1 MSANNCQSGWDLS
14 QLSSGTD
21 EGFSGELAAALSCA
35 VEFAGIYRG
44 TLADRTPEELLTA
57 LGEYEKLQ
65 LQLLKPQCF
74 AHLLFAADSTTERA
88 KKLSQQ
94 AAESGNL
101 LSRELL
107 FFDLE
112 LMALSAEKSAALLQD
127 QRLANYHHYIASIRK
142 FSRYA
147 LPEREEQLLKQK
159 DLTGSTAFT
168 RLFDELSASFTYSM
182 EMDGEQ
188 RAFTGEELLGLLH
201 HPDAILRERALTV
214 FLEKHAENSLVFT
227 TIFNTIALD
236 HAEETALRGYSQ
248 PMEPTNIGNELS
260 NEAVEQLMAVTEAN
274 YPLAREYFRL
284 KAKLL
289 KVPILK
295 NTDIYAPL
303 TTTAREYSFDEA
315 KALVLKAYGNFN
327 PDYAPLLEALFT
339 EGKIDIYP
347 RNGKS
352 GGAFCMGIAPDI
364 QPYLLLNYT
373 ANLRDIATLAHELG
387 HALHFILSGKQSMI
401 NYHAPLPLAET
412 ASVFGEMLLTR
423 EMLASETDTSVRIS
437 LLCAR
442 IEDIIATT
450 FRQTLLTRFE
460 ERLHRQRRNGLLADS
475 EICALWLEENGKL
488 FGDTVEVIDAYRWG
502 WSYISHFIHTRFY
515 CYSYTFAELLVLALY
530 REYQLKGAA
539 FLPGYQAIL
548 SSGGSLSPADTA
560 ALAGMDINDQQFWQK
575 GYDILAEL
583 IEELKSLV

>member
-1 MSANNCQSGWDLS
+1 MSVYKSQSSWNLAA
-14 QLSSGTD
+14 LFSGTEED
-21 EGFSGELAAALSCA
+21 FSAALAATHKCA
-35 VEFAGIYRG
+35 GEFAGQYRG
-44 TLADRTPEELLTA
+44 KVAGMSAEELLTA
-57 LGEYEKLQ
+57 LREYEELQ
-65 LQLLKPQCF
+65 EKLLKPQYY
-74 AHLLFAADSTTERA
+74 AHLLFAADSTAESA

-94 AAESGNL
+94 AAEAGNL

-112 LMALSAEKSAALLQD
+112 IMALSAEQSAAFLRE
-127 QRLANYHHYIASIRK
+127 QRLANYHHYLTSIRK
-142 FSRYA
+142 FSRYS

-168 RLFDELSASFTYSM
+168 RLFDELSASFSYKM
-182 EMDGEQ
+182 EVNGEQ
-188 RAFTGEELLGLLH
+188 RDFTGEELLGHLH
-201 HPDAILRERALTV
+201 HPDPVLRERAFTV
-214 FLEKHAENSLVFT
+214 FLEKHAENSLVYT
-227 TIFNTIALD
+227 TIFNTIVLD

-274 YPLAREYFRL
+274 YPLAQEYFRL
-284 KAKLL
+284 KAQMLDL
-289 KVPILK
+289 PILK

-303 TTTAREYSFDEA
+303 ATTSKEYSFAEA
-315 KALVLKAYGNFN
+315 KSLVLKAYGNFN
-327 PDYAPLLEALFT
+327 PDYAPLLETLFA

-352 GGAFCMGIAPDI
+352 GGAFCMGVTPGIT
-364 QPYLLLNYT
+364 PYLLLNYT

-387 HALHFILSGKQSMI
+387 HALHFILSGRQTLL

-423 EMLASETDTSVRIS
+423 EMLADETDTRVRIS

-450 FRQTLLTRFE
+450 FRQTVLTRFE
-460 ERLHRQRRNGLLADS
+460 ERLHRRRREGLLTDA
-475 EICALWLEENGKL
+475 EICRLWLEENGRL
-488 FGDTVEVIDAYRWG
+488 FGDAVEMIEAYRWG

-539 FLPGYQAIL
+539 FLPGYQAVL
-548 SSGGSLSPADTA
+548 ASGGSLSPAETA
-560 ALAGMDINDQQFWQK
+560 SLAGMDISAPGFWQN

-583 IEELKSLV
+583 LAELKSLL

>member
-1 MSANNCQSGWDLS
+1 MSVYKSQSSWNLAA
-14 QLSSGTD
+14 LFSGTEED
-21 EGFSGELAAALSCA
+21 FSAALAAAHRCA
-35 VEFAGIYRG
+35 GEFADRYRG
-44 TLADRTPEELLTA
+44 KVAGMSAEELLTA
-57 LGEYEKLQ
+57 LREYEELQ
-65 LQLLKPQCF
+65 EKLLKPQYY
-74 AHLLFAADSTTERA
+74 AHLLFAADSTAESA

-94 AAESGNL
+94 AAEAGNL

-112 LMALSAEKSAALLQD
+112 IMALSAEKCTAFLREQC
-127 QRLANYHHYIASIRK
+127 LAKYHHYLTSIRK
-142 FSRYA
+142 FSRYS

-168 RLFDELSASFTYSM
+168 RLFDELSASFSYKM
-182 EMDGEQ
+182 EVNGEQ
-188 RAFTGEELLGLLH
+188 RDFTGEELLGHLH
-201 HPDAILRERALTV
+201 HPDPVLRERAFTV
-214 FLEKHAENSLVFT
+214 FLEKHAENSLVYT
-227 TIFNTIALD
+227 TIFNTIVLD

-274 YPLAREYFRL
+274 YPLAQEYFRL
-284 KAKLL
+284 KAKILDL
-289 KVPILK
+289 PILK

-303 TTTAREYSFDEA
+303 ATTSKEYSFAEA
-315 KALVLKAYGNFN
+315 KSLVLKAYGNFN
-327 PDYAPLLEALFT
+327 PDYAPLLETLFA

-352 GGAFCMGIAPDI
+352 GGAFCMGVTPGIT
-364 QPYLLLNYT
+364 PYLLLNYT

-387 HALHFILSGKQSMI
+387 HALHFMLSGRQTLL

-423 EMLASETDTSVRIS
+423 EMLADETDTRVRIS

-450 FRQTLLTRFE
+450 FRQTVLTRFE
-460 ERLHRQRRNGLLADS
+460 ERLHRRRREGLLTDA
-475 EICALWLEENGKL
+475 EICRLWLEENGRL
-488 FGDTVEVIDAYRWG
+488 FGDAVEMIEAYRWG

-539 FLPGYQAIL
+539 FLPGYQAVL
-548 SSGGSLSPADTA
+548 ASGGSLSPAETA
-560 ALAGMDINDQQFWQK
+560 SLAGMDISAPGFWQN

-583 IEELKSLV
+583 LAELKSLL